1 VRVYKCITRQGVSLM
16 QLLGNKKGDIVP
28 ISKDLFSLANQLV
41 DFEDYQSKEVT
52 ALADSANDIGE
63 SWSGS
68 WFGYHSRVYYEGF
81 QSPPP
86 GAAFSQEWGFQ
97 DAFSMGTRG
106 EWREYKFDD
115 VVQLINDRAGNPDLT
130 TIFTDGEKAI
140 DVFEEVKSQV
150 LSSVYSNFDTE
161 NDKFLKGLVEKIEK
175 TKNYTESDFV
185 SVHRPTGQMRSRD
198 MIAIEKGLVTPPHIA
213 VLAKAAA
220 AKQPFQTCNELKKNI
235 LKLASY
241 LENLEKRT
249 VIEERIGTNIFIG
262 HGRSPFWRE
271 LKDFISDRMELPW
284 DEFNSVPVA
293 GVTNITRLAQMLDQA
308 SIAFLIMT
316 AEDEQAD
323 GNHHARMNVIHEVG
337 LFQGRLGFERA
348 IVLLE
353 DGCEEFSNIQGLGQI
368 RFPKGNISAIFE
380 DVRQVLEREGIVE

>member
-1 VRVYKCITRQGVSLM
+1 M
-16 QLLGNKKGDIVP
+16 P
-28 ISKDLFSLANQLV
+28 ISKDLFLLANQLI
-41 DFEDYQSKEVT
+41 DFDNYQSKEVT
-52 ALADSANDIGE
+52 TLADIANEIGK

-68 WFGYHSRVYYEGF
+68 WFGYHSRVYYNGF
-81 QSPPP
+81 QSPPT
-86 GAAFSQEWGFQ
+86 GAVFSQEWGLQ
-97 DAFSMGTRG
+97 DTFSRGTRG
-106 EWREYKFDD
+106 DWREYKFDD
-115 VVQLINDRAGNPDLT
+115 IIQFINDKAGNPDMA
-130 TIFTDGEKAI
+130 TIFTAGEKAT
-140 DVFEEVKSQV
+140 DVFEKVKSQV
-150 LSSVYSNFDTE
+150 LSSVYSNYDTE

-175 TKNYTESDFV
+175 TKNYTESDFI
-185 SVHRPTGQMRSRD
+185 SVRRPTGQMMSRD
-198 MIAIEKGLVTPPHIA
+198 TIAIEKGLNTPPHIA
-213 VLAKAAA
+213 VLAKATA

-235 LKLASY
+235 LKLASH

-271 LKDFISDRMELPW
+271 LKDFVSDRMELPW
-284 DEFNSVPVA
+284 DEFNRVPVA
-293 GVTNITRLAQMLDQA
+293 GVTNINRLAQMLDQA

-316 AEDEQAD
+316 AEDEQTD
-323 GNHHARMNVIHEVG
+323 GNHHARMNVIHEVD

-353 DGCEEFSNIQGLGQI
+353 EGCQEFSNIQGLGQI

>member
-1 VRVYKCITRQGVSLM
+1 
-16 QLLGNKKGDIVP
+16 VP

-41 DFEDYQSKEVT
+41 DFGDYQSKEVST
-52 ALADSANDIGE
+52 LIDAANDIGE

-68 WFGYHSRVYYEGF
+68 WFGYHSRVYYDEF
-81 QSPPP
+81 RSPPP

-97 DAFSMGTRG
+97 DAFSMGSRG
-106 EWREYKFDD
+106 DWREYKFDD
-115 VVQLINDRAGNPDLT
+115 VVQLINDKAGNPDLT
-130 TIFTDGEKAI
+130 KIFVDGEEAT
-140 DVFEEVKSQV
+140 DVFEEVKSQA
-150 LSSVYSNFDTE
+150 LSIVYSNYDTE
-161 NDKFLKGLVEKIEK
+161 NDKFLKGLIEK
-175 TKNYTESDFV
+175 TKNYNESDFI
-185 SVHRPTGQMRSRD
+185 SVHRPTGQMMSRD
-198 MIAIEKGLVTPPHIA
+198 MIAIEKGLVTPAHIA
-213 VLAKAAA
+213 ILAKAAA
-220 AKQPFQTCNELKKNI
+220 ANQPFQTCNELKKNI
-235 LKLASY
+235 LKLASHI
-241 LENLEKRT
+241 ENLEKRT
-249 VIEERIGTNIFIG
+249 VIEERIGTNVFIG

-271 LKDFISDRMELPW
+271 LKGFVSDRMKLPC

-323 GNHHARMNVIHEVG
+323 GNQHARMNVIHEVG

-353 DGCEEFSNIQGLGQI
+353 EGCQEFSNIQGLGQI